1 MNYYDQHVHSS
12 FSFDSQTEL
21 SDYLKHAD
29 GCFVTTEHV
38 DLENSANHFMD
49 SWMDYDRYSLY
60 LENLQKN
67 TDIRLGNRLA
77 QKTSWTA
84 YGLAAMQ
91 AI

>member
-38 DLENSANHFMD
+38 DFENSANHFMD
-49 SWMDYDRYSLY
+49 SGMYYDL
-60 LENLQKN
+60 
-67 TDIRLGNRLA
+67 
-77 QKTSWTA
+77 
-84 YGLAAMQ
+84 
-91 AI
+91 

>member
-49 SWMDYDRYSLY
+49 SWMDYDR
-60 LENLQKN
+60 
-67 TDIRLGNRLA
+67 
-77 QKTSWTA
+77 
-84 YGLAAMQ
+84 
-91 AI
+91 

>member
-1 MNYYDQHVHSS
+1 MNKEAPMNYYDQHVHSS

-38 DLENSANHFMD
+38 
-49 SWMDYDRYSLY
+49 
-60 LENLQKN
+60 
-67 TDIRLGNRLA
+67 
-77 QKTSWTA
+77 A

>member
-49 SWMDYDRYSLY
+49 SWMAVSYTHLY
-60 LENLQKN
+60 VYKRQADAYPLHLPW
-67 TDIRLGNRLA
+67 DGA
-77 QKTSWTA
+77 GTA
-84 YGLAAMQ
+84 VR
-91 AI
+91 